1 MAKTKAKPK
10 EAPKRRAEPKADGL
24 VERDGL
30 VFKDGL
36 PCYVYQ
42 GDDMVPLKTLAA
54 GKGKSVFFRKTH
66 HHTFQYIDL

>member
-1 MAKTKAKPK
+1 MAKRAKAKEPPK
-10 EAPKRRAEPKADGL
+10 PKPVPKADGL

-30 VFKDGL
+30 VFNDGM

-42 GDDMVPLKTLAA
+42 GDDMVPLKSLKQAA
-54 GKGKSVFFRKTH
+54 GKSVFFRKSH